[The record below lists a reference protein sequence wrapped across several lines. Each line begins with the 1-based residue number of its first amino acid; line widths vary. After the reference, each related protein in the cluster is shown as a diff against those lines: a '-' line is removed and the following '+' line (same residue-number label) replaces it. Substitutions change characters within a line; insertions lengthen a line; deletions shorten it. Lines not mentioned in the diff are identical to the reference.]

1 MSSGIQ
7 QVIPLSFFFI
17 FYSCMV
23 QFYEELVTRKALG
36 IKCGQLANKP
46 LNRNTKSTYSDSSS
60 SDEDD
65 DDDSNDIETDDQK
78 DEEEDNDE
86 PESHADGDANLENCL
101 NIDSVPHKLEDK
113 DNNKEDATCDESRAV
128 EGDVPPAK
136 KQCIEANAFEGWNVI
151 TNKMEKSV
159 DRLIEVELEE
169 LGDKNKVSE

>member
-7 QVIPLSFFFI
+7 QVIPLSLFFI

-46 LNRNTKSTYSDSSS
+46 LNRNTKSTFGFFC

-78 DEEEDNDE
+78 LILNQ
-86 PESHADGDANLENCL
+86 NLMQTVMQIL
-101 NIDSVPHKLEDK
+101 KI
-113 DNNKEDATCDESRAV
+113 A
-128 EGDVPPAK
+128 
-136 KQCIEANAFEGWNVI
+136 
-151 TNKMEKSV
+151 
-159 DRLIEVELEE
+159 
-169 LGDKNKVSE
+169 